1 MDFATEPKVVGA
13 LVTIGLCFFILARE
27 LSQTEWETRIRH
39 VLEEAP
45 TRQGVKRG
53 FVRAYVERLK
63 AKHRLL
69 DRPFDKRKMALHVGI
84 LFSGLLIISLLLR
97 YNPML
102 SIVLSGCLTL
112 FLYDRR
118 LTARAR
124 RREEKLLGAWLIE
137 AVPIGIHALSA
148 SGRLDYA
155 FSRMADQVHY
165 GPLKTRLKQLVDL
178 ARAPQFATPTDA
190 FLHWTEEL
198 GIPSLVL
205 FAVATKEATR
215 YQAPLEEL
223 WLDMGELL
231 NKDLEYRRNI
241 RSLTSHFRSGSYIL
255 YAMLAGTLLIAYPFT
270 GAYMSA
276 NTKIFFWVSLVL
288 MTFGLW
294 QVLRRS
300 QYIDT

>member
-1 MDFATEPKVVGA
+1 MDFGTEPKVVGA
-13 LVTIGLCFFILARE
+13 FVTIGLCFFILARE
-27 LSQTEWETRIRH
+27 LRQTEWQTRIRN

-45 TRQGVKRG
+45 ARQGVKRG
-53 FVRAYVERLK
+53 IVGDYAERVQ

-69 DRPFDKRKMALHVGI
+69 DRPFDKRKVALHVGL
-84 LFSGLLIISLLLR
+84 LFSCLLVISLLLR
-97 YNPML
+97 YTPML
-102 SIVLSGCLTL
+102 SVVLSGCLTL

-118 LTARAR
+118 LTAKAR
-124 RREEKLLGAWLIE
+124 RREEELLGAWLSE
-137 AVPIGIHALSA
+137 AIPIGIHALSA

-155 FSRMADQVHY
+155 FSRMAEQVHY
-165 GPLKTRLKQLVDL
+165 GPLKTRLMQLVDL

-190 FLHWTEEL
+190 FLHWTEAL

-205 FAVATKEATR
+205 FAVATKEAIR

-255 YAMLAGTLLIAYPFT
+255 YALLAGTLLIAYPFA

-276 NTKIFFWVSLVL
+276 NTKIFFWVSLGF

-300 QYIDT
+300 QYIDS